1 MSIDR
6 RRHSVDAQLTYY
18 EAQIVQT
25 VRRLPFRRQQEV
37 LRLLRQMER
46 REQEQ
51 PALKEDDIEQ
61 PVNRLP
67 RFMQRMIAE
76 GKLKLSNL
84 DQYVEDQ
91 PGPSDER
98 LKRFRRYLVEN
109 DITIPVEEYIRAE
122 RSKR

>member
-1 MSIDR
+1 M
-6 RRHSVDAQLTYY
+6 DAQLTYY

-98 LKRFRRYLVEN
+98 LKRLRKYLVEN
-109 DITIPVEEYIRAE
+109 DINIPVEEYIRAE